1 MAAKAFVYIV
11 RCADNTLYTGWT
23 TDVER
28 RVRTHNAGRGAQYT
42 RRRMPVELVYLEP
55 QPSRADAMR
64 REAAIKRWP
73 DWIVWR
79 ITSPI
84 CLPSTPHGSGEDLAI
99 VKLEP
104 VTPK

>member
-1 MAAKAFVYIV
+1 MPAKAFVYIV

-73 DWIVWR
+73 R
-79 ITSPI
+79 KRKLALAHPSPARKRRR
-84 CLPSTPHGSGEDLAI
+84 S
-99 VKLEP
+99 
-104 VTPK
+104 

>member
-73 DWIVWR
+73 R
-79 ITSPI
+79 KRKLALAHPSP
-84 CLPSTPHGSGEDLAI
+84 SRKRRRS
-99 VKLEP
+99 
-104 VTPK
+104 

>member
-42 RRRMPVELVYLEP
+42 RRRMPVELVYREP

-73 DWIVWR
+73 R
-79 ITSPI
+79 KRKLALAHPSPARKRRR
-84 CLPSTPHGSGEDLAI
+84 S
-99 VKLEP
+99 
-104 VTPK
+104 

>member
-73 DWIVWR
+73 R
-79 ITSPI
+79 KRKLALAHPSPARKQRR
-84 CLPSTPHGSGEDLAI
+84 S
-99 VKLEP
+99 
-104 VTPK
+104 